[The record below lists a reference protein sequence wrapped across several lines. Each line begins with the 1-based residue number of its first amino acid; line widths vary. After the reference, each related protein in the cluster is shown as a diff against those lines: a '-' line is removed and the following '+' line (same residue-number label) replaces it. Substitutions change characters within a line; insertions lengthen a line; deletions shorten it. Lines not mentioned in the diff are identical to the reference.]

1 MRSQIRPTAVL
12 ALLKVFTGVTPGRLF
27 QVATNLSS
35 GHPATNSASSCWL
48 AKESKGVALAAAA
61 SSGEPNAVM
70 VLSLSIVKV
79 VIIVLLG
86 AALCAVNT
94 WITPICLKSK
104 AIPSKIAHGEQL
116 AMLCG
121 GGGKNVSRCQ

>member
-35 GHPATNSASSCWL
+35 GHPPTSPASSCWL
-48 AKESKGVALAAAA
+48 AKESKGVVLAAAA
-61 SSGEPNAVM
+61 SSGEPKAVI

-86 AALCAVNT
+86 AALCAAIT
-94 WITPICLKSK
+94 WITPICFKSK
-104 AIPSKIAHGEQL
+104 VIPNKIGPAERLAIL
-116 AMLCG
+116 RG